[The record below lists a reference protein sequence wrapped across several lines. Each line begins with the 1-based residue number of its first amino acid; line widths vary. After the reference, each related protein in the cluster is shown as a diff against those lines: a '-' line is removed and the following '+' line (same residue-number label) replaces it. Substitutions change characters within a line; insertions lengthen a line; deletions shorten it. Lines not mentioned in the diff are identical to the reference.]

1 MKCSEQEL
9 IIAELRAAVASMQSS
24 VERNAVD
31 SERMSRPA
39 SYLVKRLR
47 DVEEEL
53 EREQSRRREL
63 EEELVKASKSHKLV
77 ECERDDMRERLET
90 VLRQREE
97 LETIRQALEQLR
109 EDNLAKEEEESLN
122 EEENDVDAPLL
133 ELPSHDPINKLQEIQ
148 NLGLTTEMIRRMTTP
163 QTSTSEKR
171 WLRRIII
178 ED

>member
-1 MKCSEQEL
+1 M
-9 IIAELRAAVASMQSS
+9 
-24 VERNAVD
+24 
-31 SERMSRPA
+31 
-39 SYLVKRLR
+39 
-47 DVEEEL
+47 
-53 EREQSRRREL
+53 
-63 EEELVKASKSHKLV
+63 V

-109 EDNLAKEEEESLN
+109 EDNMAKEEEESLN
-122 EEENDVDAPLL
+122 EEENDVDAPIL
-133 ELPSHDPINKLQEIQ
+133 ELPSLDPINKLQEIQ
-148 NLGLTTEMIRRMTTP
+148 SLGLTTEMIRRMTTP